1 MQERQ
6 QISYVRV
13 PQVVCMLTWDEPYF
27 VNNTIETLTVSLV
40 SEAKPSAVHFILNNF
55 GLLACQ
61 TLKALKIR
69 VIMKT

>member
-1 MQERQ
+1 
-6 QISYVRV
+6 
-13 PQVVCMLTWDEPYF
+13 MLTWDEPYF
-27 VNNTIETLTVSLV
+27 VNNTIETLTV